1 MTPNKL
7 EQKSVNT
14 LLPLL
19 TSEYDAFY
27 HYRALSNWCKGVG
40 YEKAA
45 EFFAKESEDELSH
58 AKKIEQYLVDWNVV
72 VMLPEIVEPK
82 VEFKSLVEGLEYSY
96 KLEYKL
102 YEDYEKAGEKMFSS
116 DLCTF
121 GLIQEL
127 LKVQLSAVSE
137 YSDKLNMLEGVSG
150 SKFELLMLEEKLF

>member
-7 EQKSVNT
+7 EQKVVNM

-45 EFFAKESEDELSH
+45 EFFAKESDDELTH
-58 AKKIEQYLVDWNVV
+58 AKKIEQYLVDWNVIP
-72 VMLPEIVEPK
+72 MLPEIVDPK
-82 VEFKSLVEGLEYSY
+82 VEFKSLVEGIEDSY

-102 YEDYEKAGEKMFSS
+102 YEDYEKAGTKMFDL

-121 GLIQEL
+121 GLIQEF
-127 LKVQLSAVSE
+127 LKIQLSAVTE

-150 SKFELLMLEEKLF
+150 SKFELLMLEKKLF

>member
-127 LKVQLSAVSE
+127 LKVQLSAVAE

>member
-58 AKKIEQYLVDWNVV
+58 AKKIEQYLVDWNIV

-127 LKVQLSAVSE
+127 LKVQLSAVAE

>member
-58 AKKIEQYLVDWNVV
+58 AKKIEQYDNNSVILCDPIKNNI
-72 VMLPEIVEPK
+72 MSEGNFIRGDFCIAKRNIEMRIIAKLL
-82 VEFKSLVEGLEYSY
+82 SLVLVFMH
-96 KLEYKL
+96 L
-102 YEDYEKAGEKMFSS
+102 
-116 DLCTF
+116 
-121 GLIQEL
+121 
-127 LKVQLSAVSE
+127 
-137 YSDKLNMLEGVSG
+137 
-150 SKFELLMLEEKLF
+150 

>member
-127 LKVQLSAVSE
+127 LKVQLSAVAE

-150 SKFELLMLEEKLF
+150 SKFELLTLEEKLF

>member
-82 VEFKSLVEGLEYSY
+82 AEFKSLVEGLEYSY

-127 LKVQLSAVSE
+127 LKVQLSAVAE

>member
-7 EQKSVNT
+7 EQKSVNA

-127 LKVQLSAVSE
+127 LKVQLSAVAE